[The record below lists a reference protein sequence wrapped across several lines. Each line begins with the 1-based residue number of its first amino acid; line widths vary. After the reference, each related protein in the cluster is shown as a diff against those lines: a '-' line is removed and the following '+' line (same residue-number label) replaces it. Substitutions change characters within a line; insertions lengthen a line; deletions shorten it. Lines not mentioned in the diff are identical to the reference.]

1 MKQIKTL
8 ATHTNINQQRCA
20 MNFLKKIILSVL
32 NTISSALNT
41 NSVDNNKS
49 VDNNYSDGCTQCGE
63 LSFQHDTY
71 FDDYSCDNCGWTV
84 NKKPT
89 GDIKISE
96 IIPSNNKQDVESGV
110 NLSFDEVGEIIK
122 AYGDSMVNNAPPST
136 GVADVSMLPYPKE
149 TIKAAIH
156 IALEQTENQEML
168 NSLKIGY
175 LQLSDWQEN
184 VGETIGSFDFSTIG
198 PSDISEVSRDA
209 DSEQNLTQSDTG
221 QKGDMGKWR
230 EIKFN
235 ETEALRQELIDSGYW
250 D

>member
-20 MNFLKKIILSVL
+20 MNFFKKIILSVL

-41 NSVDNNKS
+41 NSVDNNNS
-49 VDNNYSDGCTQCGE
+49 VDNDYADGCAKCGE

>member
-20 MNFLKKIILSVL
+20 MSFLKRFISTAS
-32 NTISSALNT
+32 NTT
-41 NSVDNNKS
+41 SVDDK
-49 VDNNYSDGCTQCGE
+49 YSDGCTKCGE

-71 FDDYSCDNCGWTV
+71 FDDYSCDNCGWTF

-89 GDIKISE
+89 GNITISK
-96 IIPSNNKQDVESGV
+96 IIPTNNKQDVESGV
-110 NLSFDEVGEIIK
+110 ALSFDEVGEIIK
-122 AYGDSMVNNAPPST
+122 AYGNLMVNNAPPST

-156 IALEQTENQEML
+156 IALKHTENQEML

-184 VGETIGSFDFSTIG
+184 VGETIGGFDFSTFSS
-198 PSDISEVSRDA
+198 SDISKVSRDA
-209 DSEQNLTQSDTG
+209 DSEQNLTQSEAD

-230 EIKFN
+230 EKKFN
-235 ETEALRQELIDSGYW
+235 ETESLRQELIDLGYW